1 MKKVILAFW
10 NRWHVMQGLT
20 EVVGSANFITNPTF
34 RGAQNQKKESNLT
47 DWSCQLHLNFGQ
59 QWEAGMGPCD
69 GRAAL
74 QISNNSWKER
84 CVALAGQEEPIH
96 VSAWHGHL
104 NSGMW
109 FPGTASPKHGTN
121 STRQRPHWQMCVAP
135 SASRGHL
142 PVHLA
147 LDFDANIV
155 GILCYHIVWGGE
167 EVATPSHSY

>member
-1 MKKVILAFW
+1 
-10 NRWHVMQGLT
+10 MQGLT
-20 EVVGSANFITNPTF
+20 EVVGSGNFITNPTF
-34 RGAQNQKKESNLT
+34 RGAQTQKKKSNLT

-121 STRQRPHWQMCVAP
+121 STRQRPHWQMCCSQCFKGPSSSAP
-135 SASRGHL
+135 A
-142 PVHLA
+142 
-147 LDFDANIV
+147 IW
-155 GILCYHIVWGGE
+155 ILMLRARLTIQSTDWL
-167 EVATPSHSY
+167 